1 MRKFAYIRVSAV
13 DQCEDR
19 QIIAMTEQ
27 GVPPE
32 NVLADKQSGKDFER
46 AAYKSLVKRLRSGDL
61 LYVKS
66 IDRLGRNY
74 HEIQE
79 QWRLLTREKGV
90 DIVVIDIPLLDTR
103 LNKDLIGTLIA
114 DLVLQILSYA
124 AHSERD
130 TIRRRQAE
138 GIAAAKARGVH
149 LGRPPTRCP
158 DNFAETVRRWKQ
170 REIRFEAALELTG
183 LKRSTFYTILKEQR
197 ETSAQGK

>member
-27 GVPPE
+27 GVPRE
-32 NVLADKQSGKDFER
+32 NVFADKQSGKDFER
-46 AAYKSLVKRLRSGDL
+46 KSYKALVKKLRSGDL

-79 QWRLLTREKGV
+79 QWRLLTREKGA

-114 DLVLQILSYA
+114 DLVLQILSYV

-130 TIRRRQAE
+130 TIRQRQAE
-138 GIAAAKARGVH
+138 GISAARARGVH
-149 LGRPPTRCP
+149 LGRPPIKCP
-158 DNFAETVRRWKQ
+158 DNFAETVKLWEGGK
-170 REIRFEAALELTG
+170 IRFGDALERTG
-183 LKRSTFYTILKEQR
+183 LKRSTFYALLKEHR
-197 ETSAQGK
+197 RAK